1 MALGL
6 VGKLTVMF
14 GADFQGFD
22 KAMKKAQKNLSKF
35 GQKMQQTGMGLT
47 TSVTLPVLGLGAAA
61 VKMASD
67 FDEALNKVRV
77 SFGNASGFVEK
88 FAKTTLDSF
97 GIAEGSALDMAA
109 LFGDMGTSIGLSQSE
124 AAKMSTTLVGL
135 VGDLASFKNIR
146 HDIAETALASVFT
159 GETESLKKLG
169 VIMTQANLQQFAL
182 EQGITKTI
190 KQMSEAE
197 KVQLRFN
204 FVLART
210 TNAQGDYLRTN
221 LGVANSLRDLQQRFQ
236 ELGEQVGQIL
246 TPFAEK
252 LIQKLKSLIDTFR
265 NLSTEQKENI
275 IRFAAI
281 AATVGPLLIVIGK
294 LSLGIVAV
302 ANAVAMTTKAFGLLR
317 IALLANPITA
327 LITALSAGVVLLIA
341 NLGQMDIA
349 TKKTKTLTDD
359 LVKTKERLATLND
372 DELKTEKAK
381 LQIQMQTIKSQL
393 TSAKAAADAKASRL
407 NVGTATMLGPDMGN
421 TNEGTSAA
429 AFQLQEEKDE
439 VISLT
444 NEFNKLQSILKNIDS
459 LLIDNNT
466 NIKDLNSNT
475 NDLVISFEDLE
486 KFKPLENM
494 SPVSEQFAETMSMA
508 SEQMGIISM
517 NLEDINP
524 KLKEANATTQLFGD
538 ILFETMTNAANSQ
551 EGFFSSFIENIKKAV
566 KQLLIQ
572 LAVMT
577 AINFLLGGPKIAGN
591 LKAAFGVAKTGILGL
606 ASGGLVTGPTM
617 ALVGEAAG
625 TNASNPEVVAP
636 LDKLKGMINSGGTQ
650 QVEVFGRI
658 SGNDIFISNQRGGM
672 NRQRSV

>member
-22 KAMKKAQKNLSKF
+22 KAMKKAEKNLSKF

-109 LFGDMGTSIGLSQSE
+109 LFGDMGTSIGLSQSH

-146 HDIAETALASVFT
+146 HDIAQTALASVFT

-210 TNAQGDYLRTN
+210 TNAQGDYARTSQ
-221 LGVANSLRDLQQRFQ
+221 GVANSIRDLQQRFQ
-236 ELGEQVGQIL
+236 ELGEQVGQII

-252 LIQKLKSLIDTFR
+252 LIAKLKQLIDRFR
-265 NLSTEQKENI
+265 NLSTEQKESI
-275 IRFAAI
+275 IKFAAI
-281 AATVGPLLIVIGK
+281 ASTLGPLLIVIGK
-294 LSLGIVAV
+294 ISVGIVAV
-302 ANAVAMTTKAFGLLR
+302 ANAISMTTKALGLLR
-317 IALLANPITA
+317 VALLANPITA
-327 LITALSAGVVLLIA
+327 LLTALSAGVVLLIA

-359 LVKTKERLATLND
+359 LIKTKERLAELNE

-381 LQIQMQTIKSQL
+381 LQLQMQNIKSQL
-393 TSAKAAADAKASRL
+393 QSAKAAADAMASKL
-407 NVGTATMLGPDMGN
+407 NVGTATMLGPDMGDRGG
-421 TNEGTSAA
+421 EGRSAA
-429 AFQLQEEKDE
+429 AFQLQAQTDKVTELQNQYNNLATTLKLINDTLKDQGVVLEKTGTTVEETGEKWE
-439 VISLT
+439 TYYAFIEEGSSQASQAQERLSKVM
-444 NEFNKLQSILKNIDS
+444 EYF
-459 LLIDNNT
+459 
-466 NIKDLNSNT
+466 SNT
-475 NDLVISFEDLE
+475 LQAA
-486 KFKPLENM
+486 M
-494 SPVSEQFAETMSMA
+494 VS
-508 SEQMGIISM
+508 
-517 NLEDINP
+517 
-524 KLKEANATTQLFGD
+524 
-538 ILFETMTNAANSQ
+538 AAHSQ
-551 EGFFSSFIENIKKAV
+551 EGFFQSLFKNIKQAIKS
-566 KQLLIQ
+566 LLIQ

-577 AINFLLGGPKIAGN
+577 AIALIFGKADTVAG
-591 LKAAFGVAKTGILGL
+591 AFKVAKAGFFNFDTTVPF
-606 ASGGLVTGPTM
+606 AEGGLVTGPVN
-617 ALVGEAAG
+617 ALIGEGVG

-636 LDKLKGMINSGGTQ
+636 LDKLKGMINGSNGSQ
-650 QVEVFGRI
+650 QIEVFGRI
-658 SGNDIFISNQRGGM
+658 SGNDIFISNQRGGLG
-672 NRQRSV
+672 RLRTV

>member
-22 KAMKKAQKNLSKF
+22 KAMKKAEKNLSKF

-109 LFGDMGTSIGLSQSE
+109 LFGDMGTSIGLSQSA

-146 HDIAETALASVFT
+146 HDIAQTALASVFT

-281 AATVGPLLIVIGK
+281 SATVGPLLIVIGK
-294 LSLGIVAV
+294 LSVGIVAV
-302 ANAVAMTTKAFGLLR
+302 ANAISMTTKALGFLR
-317 IALLANPITA
+317 VAILTSPIGA
-327 LITALSAGVVLLIA
+327 LITALSAGIGLLIL

-349 TKKTKTLTDD
+349 TKKTKKLTDD
-359 LVKTKERLATLND
+359 LIKTKERLATLNE

-381 LQIQMQTIKSQL
+381 LQIQMQTIKSKL
-393 TSAKAAADAKASRL
+393 KAAKEAADAMAGKI
-407 NVGTATMLGPDMGN
+407 NVGGATMLGPDMGD
-421 TNEGTSAA
+421 TS
-429 AFQLQEEKDE
+429 
-439 VISLT
+439 
-444 NEFNKLQSILKNIDS
+444 
-459 LLIDNNT
+459 
-466 NIKDLNSNT
+466 
-475 NDLVISFEDLE
+475 
-486 KFKPLENM
+486 
-494 SPVSEQFAETMSMA
+494 
-508 SEQMGIISM
+508 
-517 NLEDINP
+517 
-524 KLKEANATTQLFGD
+524 
-538 ILFETMTNAANSQ
+538 
-551 EGFFSSFIENIKKAV
+551 
-566 KQLLIQ
+566 
-572 LAVMT
+572 
-577 AINFLLGGPKIAGN
+577 
-591 LKAAFGVAKTGILGL
+591 
-606 ASGGLVTGPTM
+606 
-617 ALVGEAAG
+617 
-625 TNASNPEVVAP
+625 
-636 LDKLKGMINSGGTQ
+636 
-650 QVEVFGRI
+650 
-658 SGNDIFISNQRGGM
+658 
-672 NRQRSV
+672 

>member
-22 KAMKKAQKNLSKF
+22 KAMKKAEKNLSKF

-109 LFGDMGTSIGLSQSE
+109 LFGDMGTSIGLSQSA

-146 HDIAETALASVFT
+146 HDIAQTALASVFT

-294 LSLGIVAV
+294 LSVGIVAV
-302 ANAVAMTTKAFGLLR
+302 ARAISMTTKALGFLR
-317 IALLANPITA
+317 VAILTSPIGA
-327 LITALSAGVVLLIA
+327 LITALSAGIGLLIL

-359 LVKTKERLATLND
+359 LIKTKERLATLNE

-381 LQIQMQTIKSQL
+381 LQIQMQTIKSKL
-393 TSAKAAADAKASRL
+393 KAAKEAADAMAGKI
-407 NVGTATMLGPDMGN
+407 NVGGATMLGPDMGD

-429 AFQLQEEKDE
+429 SFQLQEQKDK
-439 VISLT
+439 VTGLQ
-444 NEFNKLQSILKNIDS
+444 NEYNILRTTLKLINNALQSQGVVLEETGDTVEEVEEKWQS
-459 LLIDNNT
+459 YYH
-466 NIKDLNSNT
+466 
-475 NDLVISFEDLE
+475 VIEEGS
-486 KFKPLENM
+486 
-494 SPVSEQFAETMSMA
+494 SQA
-508 SEQMGIISM
+508 SQAQERLGKVMDFFSDTLQAAMIS
-517 NLEDINP
+517 
-524 KLKEANATTQLFGD
+524 
-538 ILFETMTNAANSQ
+538 AAHSQ
-551 EGFFSSFIENIKKAV
+551 EGFFKSLFENIKKAI
-566 KQLLIQ
+566 KSLLIQ
-572 LAVMT
+572 LAIMT
-577 AINFLLGGPKIAGN
+577 AIALIFGKADTVA
-591 LKAAFGVAKTGILGL
+591 AAFKL
-606 ASGGLVTGPTM
+606 ATTNFFKFDPTLPFAEGGLVTGPVN
-617 ALVGEAAG
+617 ALIGEGAG
-625 TNASNPEVVAP
+625 TSASNPEVVAP
-636 LDKLKGMINSGGTQ
+636 LDRLKSMINGGGTQ

-672 NRQRSV
+672 SRLRSV

>member
-22 KAMKKAQKNLSKF
+22 KAMKKAEKNLSKF

-109 LFGDMGTSIGLSQSE
+109 LFGDMGTSIGLSQS
-124 AAKMSTTLVGL
+124 AAAQMSTTLVGL

-146 HDIAETALASVFT
+146 HDIAQTALASVFT

-294 LSLGIVAV
+294 LSVGIVAV
-302 ANAVAMTTKAFGLLR
+302 ARAISMTTKALGFLR
-317 IALLANPITA
+317 VAILTSPIGA
-327 LITALSAGVVLLIA
+327 LITALSAGIGLLIL

-349 TKKTKTLTDD
+349 TKKTKTLSDD
-359 LVKTKERLATLND
+359 LIKTKERLATLNE

-381 LQIQMQTIKSQL
+381 LQIQLKNIDIKL
-393 TSAKAAADAKASRL
+393 KAAKEAIRL
-407 NVGTATMLGPDMGN
+407 KSENINVGGVTLQGPDMGD
-421 TNEGTSAA
+421 TNEGTSAS
-429 AFQLQEEKDE
+429 AFQLQEQKDE

-444 NEFNKLQSILKNIDS
+444 NEFNKLKSILKDIDS

-494 SPVSEQFAETMSMA
+494 SSISDQFAEEMSLVN
-508 SEQMGIISM
+508 EQF
-517 NLEDINP
+517 EDIVINMEDFNA
-524 KLKEANATTQLFGD
+524 KLRESNALNQLFGD
-538 ILFETMTNAANSQ
+538 ILFNSMMSASNSQ
-551 EGFFSSFIENIKKAV
+551 EGFFSSFIENIKKAI
-566 KQLLIQ
+566 KQLIIQ
-572 LAVMT
+572 LAVLT
-577 AINFLLGGPKIAGN
+577 AINLLLGGPNVAGN
-591 LKAAFGVAKTGILGL
+591 LAKAFSLAKSSILAL
-606 ASGGLVTGPTM
+606 ANGGLVTGPTM
-617 ALVGEAAG
+617 ALVGEGAG
-625 TNASNPEVVAP
+625 TSASNPEVVAP
-636 LDKLKGMINSGGTQ
+636 LDRLKGMINGGGTQ

-672 NRQRSV
+672 SRLRSV